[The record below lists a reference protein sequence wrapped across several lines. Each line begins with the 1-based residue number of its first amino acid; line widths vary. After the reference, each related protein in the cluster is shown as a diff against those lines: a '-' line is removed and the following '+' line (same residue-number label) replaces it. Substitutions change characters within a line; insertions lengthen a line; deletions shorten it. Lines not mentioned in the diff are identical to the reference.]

1 MASPSIITHTGAVN
15 GSPAQSSISS
25 PSLTELLNTSFTGT
39 YGSSKGARPTINGAT
54 DLVPFV
60 IALETIV
67 KVRVLIMRVRGG
79 SLVVKL
85 TSAAGIK
92 QAIPVSELLMISTP
106 SAGAEITSIECVGT
120 ADLEYIAAG
129 DVG

>member
-1 MASPSIITHTGAVN
+1 MQHTGSIN

-54 DLVPFV
+54 DLAPFV
-60 IALETIV
+60 IALETIT
-67 KVRVLIMRVRGG
+67 KVRVIVMRVRGG

-85 TSAAGIK
+85 TSAAGTD
-92 QAIPVSELLMISTP
+92 QAFPVSELFMLSTP
-106 SAGAEITSIECVGT
+106 SAGSEVTSIKCVGT
-120 ADLEYIAAG
+120 ADLEYVIAG
-129 DVG
+129 DVT